1 METFKKAWVVEL
13 LRLIKVHQFGCGP
26 MKLSNTFDLDLKW
39 ALFATEAFSYL
50 GKAELLQEGIFSS
63 SIYLPETFNHEKV
76 GSRKN

>member
-1 METFKKAWVVEL
+1 METFKKAWEVEL

-50 GKAELLQEGIFSS
+50 LVIRNSFWSEIQTSL
-63 SIYLPETFNHEKV
+63 
-76 GSRKN
+76 

>member
-1 METFKKAWVVEL
+1 METFKKAWAVEL

-50 GKAELLQEGIFSS
+50 G
-63 SIYLPETFNHEKV
+63 
-76 GSRKN
+76 